1 MLILRINEW
10 YGRLGNNLLQLVRI
24 IHSGI
29 THKALVVYPEHP
41 LLKNT
46 IFDFHDIKD
55 TEIEIDFRDTFFYRN
70 KYYTNDIHPYEYK
83 TILDKYI
90 YPIIKFVSIP
100 NEITPNKNDLV
111 ISIRSGDIFS
121 PSFFKN
127 GSLCAYIQPPLS
139 FYKTIIKNN
148 KFNRIFLVAE
158 DRRNPVINLLIE
170 LYPNIIP
177 IIHDNDQNINI
188 DKSAYINQSTIFD
201 LSLLLKAYNL
211 VLPNGTWGTMI
222 ASLNKQVKNIYCTNF
237 WFNDHNELIQF
248 NNLSLCYQLTD
259 CIIHTYNMKMYYD
272 EIAKILPIDFIK
284 GLELMINS

>member
-29 THKALVVYPEHP
+29 KHNALVVYPEHQ

-55 TEIEIDFRDTFFYRN
+55 TEIEIDFRDTFFNKN

-90 YPIIKFVSIP
+90 YPIINLVSIP
-100 NEITPNKNDLV
+100 DEITPNKNDLV
-111 ISIRSGDIFS
+111 ISVRSGDVVA

-127 GSLCAYIQPPLS
+127 KAHFPYIQPPIS
-139 FYKTIIKNN
+139 FYKTIIENN

-158 DRRNPVINLLIE
+158 DRRNPIINLLIE
-170 LYPNIIP
+170 LYPNIIT
-177 IIHDNDQNINI
+177 IINENDQNINVE
-188 DKSAYINQSTIFD
+188 KSAYTNQSTIYD

-222 ASLNKQVKNIYCTNF
+222 ASLNKNIKNIYCTNF
-237 WFNDHNELIQF
+237 WFNDQNELIQF

-259 CIIHTYNMKMYYD
+259 CNIHTYNMKRYYD
-272 EIAKILPIDFIK
+272 EAAKILPIDYRK
-284 GLELMINS
+284 GLELMIKS

>member
-29 THKALVVYPEHP
+29 KHSALVVYPEHP

-55 TEIEIDFRDTFFYRN
+55 TEIEIDFRDTFFYKN
-70 KYYTNDIHPYEYK
+70 KYYTNDIHPYKYK

-90 YPIIKFVSIP
+90 YPIVKQVALP
-100 NEITPNKNDLV
+100 DQITPNKNDLV

-127 GSLCAYIQPPLS
+127 GGHRAYIQPPLS
-139 FYKTIIKNN
+139 FYKNIIENN
-148 KFNRIFLVAE
+148 IFDRIFLVAE
-158 DRRNPVINLLIE
+158 DRRNPVINSLIE
-170 LYPNIIP
+170 LRPNIIL
-177 IIHDNDQNINI
+177 IINDNDQNINI
-188 DKSAYINQSTIFD
+188 DKSAYINQSTVFD
-201 LSLLLKAYNL
+201 LSLLLNAYNL
-211 VLPNGTWGTMI
+211 VLPNGTWGTII
-222 ASLNKQVKNIYCTNF
+222 ASLNKKVKNIYCTNF

-248 NNLSLCYQLTD
+248 NNLSLCYQLTN
-259 CIIHTYNMKMYYD
+259 CNIHTYNMNQYYD
-272 EIAKILPIDFIK
+272 EIGKIILTDYSK
-284 GLELMINS
+284 ALELMINS